1 MWHTPKDVNYYN
13 RLALI
18 NKVRK
23 IVLKNMDFENPIQF
37 PIPIPYSYDGGKIAL
52 LSIER
57 HKYIS
62 EDFKR
67 EFTNIRVLTD
77 KEKYIRLQE
86 LRPKHLIEIYK
97 VLTNKFGYLK

>member
-37 PIPIPYSYDGGKIAL
+37 PIPIPYSYDGGKVAIL
-52 LSIER
+52 WIER
-57 HKYIS
+57 HKYMS
-62 EDFKR
+62 SFKR
-67 EFTNIRVLTD
+67 EFTNIRV
-77 KEKYIRLQE
+77 RLEGGEFVSLQK

-97 VLTNKFGYLK
+97 VLTDKFGYLK